1 VDDEVTASDAPCLG
15 TTGHEWQR
23 RIHPNDRARANFYR
37 FGALGIFNQH
47 RPESR
52 GLILRS
58 GEHAAA
64 VRAED
69 RARNRSGQHA
79 AVVRAEDRRITAP
92 VWPSKVAKNLSSSEA
107 VSPRQPSALKTAL
120 LTGPQRGG
128 AADRGSWL
136 DHQAE
141 GCRGSGDAD
150 LPGASDVGRSLLG
163 VARQLSTEES
173 ERDQLAAALRVRL
186 AKPGHRDAQLIAVTS
201 LRGSKMFHTELSSDT
216 AQLRNAKSGL
226 KQIYLLCG
234 SQMLRFPTLLPRGKP
249 STFDA

>member
-64 VRAED
+64 F
-69 RARNRSGQHA
+69 
-79 AVVRAEDRRITAP
+79 RAEDRRITAP